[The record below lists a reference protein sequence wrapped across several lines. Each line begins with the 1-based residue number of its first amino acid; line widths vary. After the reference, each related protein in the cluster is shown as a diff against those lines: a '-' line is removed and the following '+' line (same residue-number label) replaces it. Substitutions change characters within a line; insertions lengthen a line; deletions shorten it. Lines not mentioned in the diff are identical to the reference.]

1 MDRSIYIISSLIYC
15 IACVCLASPFVA
27 RHGRTLMLVRLHKV
41 VRMYVCS
48 SYSTFKLVLSVSTDE
63 LKCECDEIKAN
74 ALQDWPSRAEN
85 SARDNQP
92 VDGGIKCPQAIK
104 QKMVLY

>member
-1 MDRSIYIISSLIYC
+1 MYRMRASR
-15 IACVCLASPFVA
+15 LAVRGFVA
-27 RHGRTLMLVRLHKV
+27 RHGLTLMLVRLHKGSS
-41 VRMYVCS
+41 YVCS

-85 SARDNQP
+85 SARENQP
-92 VDGGIKCPQAIK
+92 VDGGSSVHK
-104 QKMVLY
+104 Q